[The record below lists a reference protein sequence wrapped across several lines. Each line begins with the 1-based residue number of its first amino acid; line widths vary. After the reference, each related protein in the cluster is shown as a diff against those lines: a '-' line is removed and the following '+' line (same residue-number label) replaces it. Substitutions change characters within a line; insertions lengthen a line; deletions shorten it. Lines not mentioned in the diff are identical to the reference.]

1 LDRNSKP
8 EKMMKNKQ
16 IFKTTIFIITVL
28 TFLNAGTKDIYK
40 QVRENQSLMNDV
52 YRHLITN
59 YVDDINLDVFTKMS
73 INNMLY
79 DLDPYTV
86 YLENEERSGI
96 EMLTKGKY
104 GGIGIQIGK
113 REKVLTVIA
122 PIENTPAK
130 RAGIVSGDKIIKID
144 STEAVGLS
152 MDDAAKL
159 IRGVK
164 GSQVILTIQRFGE
177 TDFIEFE
184 LTREDIKVKD
194 ISFSG
199 MLDDQTGYIRLTRFS
214 RNSDR
219 EMKKA
224 LQDLLNQNMTGL
236 ILDLRD
242 NPGGL
247 LNAAVNILD
256 LFIEK
261 GEMLVWTNGKTQ
273 KSKRKYKSK
282 SDPLVPKDVNVTVL
296 VNQGSASASEIVA
309 GAIQDL
315 DRGVVVGRTTFGKG
329 LVQTVFNIDKDRS
342 LKITTAKYFI
352 PSGRLIQKPGY
363 LPDEILADTT
373 VQDSIFYT
381 KGGRKVSGAG
391 GITPDYE
398 VDISRTLPILSAS
411 WRQGLFFSFVQKH
424 KIDYNTFDD
433 AENDTTLMAQF
444 ENYLY
449 DSELDIFMKG
459 ESNYLDMKEM
469 LWEMDSTDIEIQGAV
484 DILDSYFEQKAISQF
499 ELEENKLHNWLMV
512 EFADHFH
519 GNDGRVKQS
528 SIDDKYIQKA
538 ISILNDP
545 VVYGEVFSPQLINDN
560 PGISDK

>member
-1 LDRNSKP
+1 
-8 EKMMKNKQ
+8 MKNKQ

-40 QVRENQSLMNDV
+40 QVRVNQSLMNDV

-144 STEAVGLS
+144 STAAVGLS

-164 GSQVILTIQRFGE
+164 GSQVILTIERFGE

-282 SDPLVPKDVNVTVL
+282 ADPLVPKDVNLTVL

-315 DRGVVVGRTTFGKG
+315 DRGVVIGRTTFGKG

-342 LKITTAKYFI
+342 LKVTTAKYFI

-363 LPDEILADTT
+363 LPDELLADTT

-398 VDISRTLPILSAS
+398 VDISRALPILSAS

-469 LWEMDSTDIEIQGAV
+469 LWEMDSTDIGIQGAV

-519 GNDGRVKQS
+519 GNEGRVKQS
-528 SIDDKYIQKA
+528 SIQDKYIQKA

-560 PGISDK
+560 QGISDK

>member
-1 LDRNSKP
+1 
-8 EKMMKNKQ
+8 MKNKQ

-164 GSQVILTIQRFGE
+164 GSRVILTIQRFGE

-273 KSKRKYKSK
+273 KSKRMYKSK
-282 SDPLVPKDVNVTVL
+282 SDPLVPKDVNITVL

-381 KGGRKVSGAG
+381 KGGRKVSGTG

-469 LWEMDSTDIEIQGAV
+469 LWEMDSTDIEIQGAI

-528 SIDDKYIQKA
+528 SIQDKYIQKA

>member
-1 LDRNSKP
+1 
-8 EKMMKNKQ
+8 MKNIQ

-144 STEAVGLS
+144 STAAVGLS

-164 GSQVILTIQRFGE
+164 GSQVILTIERFGE

-282 SDPLVPKDVNVTVL
+282 ADPLVPKDVNLTVL

-315 DRGVVVGRTTFGKG
+315 DRGVVIGRTTFGKG

-342 LKITTAKYFI
+342 LKVTTAKYFI

-398 VDISRTLPILSAS
+398 VDISRALPILSAS

-469 LWEMDSTDIEIQGAV
+469 LWELDSTDIGIQGAV

-519 GNDGRVKQS
+519 GNEGRVKQS
-528 SIDDKYIQKA
+528 SIQDKYIQKA

-560 PGISDK
+560 QGISDK

>member
-1 LDRNSKP
+1 
-8 EKMMKNKQ
+8 MKNKQ

-96 EMLTKGKY
+96 EMLTKGQY

-144 STEAVGLS
+144 STAAVGLS

-164 GSQVILTIQRFGE
+164 GSQVILTIERFGE

-469 LWEMDSTDIEIQGAV
+469 LWEMDSTDIGIQGAV

-519 GNDGRVKQS
+519 GNEGRVKQS